1 MLVGGPYSANGADDL
16 SIRPVADA
24 ADIDH
29 ETASRMS
36 VSFCVA
42 RGDCSKH
49 IYDCNLVPMERGSGH
64 GKADHLFNML
74 DQILHNFNQCN
85 GKPPISCAWDGSTC
99 NSKISKAFLGLL
111 PKHQLRHHR
120 FFSKCEV
127 QRPKGI
133 PFWSCGCLKYADK
146 YYIFG
151 NSDSLH
157 QIKRL
162 SIGAFTSGRSL
173 TFGSVR
179 LCSIS
184 HHLGQGPRRV

>member
-1 MLVGGPYSANGADDL
+1 
-16 SIRPVADA
+16 
-24 ADIDH
+24 
-29 ETASRMS
+29 MS

-49 IYDCNLVPMERGSGH
+49 IYDCNLVSMERGSGH

-74 DQILHNFNQCN
+74 DQTLHNFNQCN

-133 PFWSCGCLKYADK
+133 ADK

-151 NSDSLH
+151 TPTHSIKSKDCLLAPSL
-157 QIKRL
+157 
-162 SIGAFTSGRSL
+162 GRSL
-173 TFGSVR
+173 TFGSAR